1 MYSCQR
7 RVKVSCT
14 ARSAHVLASVAH
26 TQSTHRSESARQLF
40 SIAEAICL
48 PIGHG
53 PAGDSLELPEKGVQD
68 REVERCQPSIHTAS
82 LCLTRVLSHLIAASH
97 AVVLQL
103 NDYLSCYSWKQDL
116 LLIILE
122 RWHVVLFGVQLET
135 TKSSANIIASPP
147 LTTTEHR
154 HQYQHHRHSFVA
166 TIAAQPK
173 QVVGHTCRT

>member
-1 MYSCQR
+1 M
-7 RVKVSCT
+7 
-14 ARSAHVLASVAH
+14 
-26 TQSTHRSESARQLF
+26 
-40 SIAEAICL
+40 
-48 PIGHG
+48 
-53 PAGDSLELPEKGVQD
+53 
-68 REVERCQPSIHTAS
+68 ERCQPSIHTAS

-173 QVVGHTCRT
+173 QVAGHTCRT